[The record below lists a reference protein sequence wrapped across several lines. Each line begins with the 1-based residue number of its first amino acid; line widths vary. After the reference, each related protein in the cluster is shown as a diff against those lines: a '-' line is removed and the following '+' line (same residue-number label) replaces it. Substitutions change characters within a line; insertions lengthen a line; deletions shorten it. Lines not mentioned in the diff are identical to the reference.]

1 MLLADFISNERLFT
15 LKKNYNVVMFE
26 YSDEA
31 LELQLLRKV
40 LTKIDKTFCKRY
52 VVLYNIQKYTKS

>member
-1 MLLADFISNERLFT
+1 MLLADYISNEKLFN

-26 YSDEA
+26 YSCEA

-40 LTKIDKTFCKRY
+40 LTKIDKTFCKR
-52 VVLYNIQKYTKS
+52 